1 MAVFFPYPASQ
12 PARHVARTAQSP
24 SQQMI
29 TWRYCRKMQN
39 VGTLNAVP
47 TQGYGLAVAKY
58 IFWMCGVFL
67 AHSFTLYSEHILPRT
82 HAHTHTH
89 THTKEQRERI
99 WIEGSTQQATL
110 GKVNTTKYGALLPS
124 PRRSLLSKCHTLL
137 RYMLQPTYICAL
149 TQVQRTLSRFLPNS
163 QSVNL
168 YLHTL
173 YRILYNSDK
182 IPLNVAQH
190 SQ

>member
-1 MAVFFPYPASQ
+1 MQSRHKATDWRLPNTYFECVAFFLRIPSRYIPSTSC
-12 PARHVARTAQSP
+12 HART
-24 SQQMI
+24 
-29 TWRYCRKMQN
+29 
-39 VGTLNAVP
+39 
-47 TQGYGLAVAKY
+47 
-58 IFWMCGVFL
+58 
-67 AHSFTLYSEHILPRT
+67 
-82 HAHTHTH
+82 HTHTH